1 MKPVA
6 LKLRS
11 GSDLTA
17 GDIAA
22 LDGLLVNLRQLNA
35 RDDIVGDGDAR
46 GAVHVILD
54 GIACRYKVTSGGR
67 RAITAYLLPGDFC
80 DLHVSVLG
88 RMDHSIGALTSCLV
102 ADFPQALLDDLMQ
115 TRPRIAK
122 ALWWTTL
129 VDEAILREWLVNV
142 SARPSDRKL
151 AHLLCELRLRLEV
164 VGLAT
169 PRGMKLPITQEE
181 LGDTLGI
188 SSVHVNRVFQQLKQD
203 GLVVTH
209 GREILFP
216 NLARLEK
223 FGEFNPEYLHLKME
237 DPHLKMGDLFQ
248 SPYATGSRQAV

>member
-1 MKPVA
+1 MTPVA

-11 GSDLTA
+11 WSGLTA
-17 GDIAA
+17 GDIAV

-35 RDDIVGDGDAR
+35 RDDMSGDGHMW

-54 GIACRYKVTSGGR
+54 GIACRYKMTSGGR

-80 DLHVSVLG
+80 DLHLSVLG
-88 RMDHSIGALTSCLV
+88 HMDHSIGALTACLV

-115 TRPRIAK
+115 TRPRIAR
-122 ALWWTTL
+122 ALWWSTL

-142 SARPSDRKL
+142 GHRPSDRKL

-169 PRGMKLPITQEE
+169 PQGMKLPITQEE

-203 GLVVTH
+203 GLVVMH

-223 FGEFNPEYLHLKME
+223 FGEFNSEYLHM
-237 DPHLKMGDLFQ
+237 KMGDLPE
-248 SPYATGSRQAV
+248 SPHATGSRQAV